1 MAYKG
6 NNNYFSNEDLSQLTQ
21 KLTRNAL
28 SDWGSK
34 YRKKYIEK
42 NKASTFNHFNI
53 FFPQERAIH
62 SIIQSGLTSFGTKL
76 WENLS
81 YEIAK
86 LNGYNVVN
94 KTVFNSD
101 VPVLTKGL
109 ENHQQELRKDIEN
122 KKINLKDAIEDIRSY
137 INQHNIYSLKR
148 TSVKKGAGIDFWFK
162 KNGYE
167 LIGDIKSPQENIG
180 NSKKLAE
187 HILIWSTHRLLDD
200 PKAKINAVIALPYN
214 PYDDLDTYMKEQGN
228 KMSILN
234 HGNDILLAD
243 DFWDKLSGIKNST
256 NIIFEAFESLSNSKE
271 VNEIKKFFPSR

>member
-6 NNNYFSNEDLSQLTQ
+6 NNYYFSHEDLFQLAQ
-21 KLTRNAL
+21 KIAKNAL
-28 SDWGSK
+28 SEWGSK

-42 NKASTFNHFNI
+42 NKVNTSNHFDV
-53 FFPQERAIH
+53 FFPQERRTH

-81 YEIAK
+81 YEIAE
-86 LNGYNVVN
+86 LNGYDVVK
-94 KTVFNSD
+94 KTDFNSD
-101 VPVLTKGL
+101 VPVLTKDL
-109 ENHQQELRKDIEN
+109 ENYQQELRKDIEN
-122 KKINLKDAIEDIRSY
+122 KKINLKDAVEAIRSY
-137 INQHNIYSLKR
+137 INQQNIFSQKR

-214 PYDDLDTYMKEQGN
+214 PYCDLDTYMKEQGN

-243 DFWDKLSGIKNST
+243 DFWNKLSGIENST
-256 NIIFEAFESLSNSKE
+256 SVIFEAFESLSNSKE
-271 VNEIKKFFPSR
+271 VNYIKEFFPSK